1 MSDTHAETAAPR
13 PDAPTAGPVPGAPP
27 LTDPHPGH
35 PRSVGAHPAQ
45 EPARRN
51 PLRGSPKIGKALAI
65 AAGLFLVLALLATVL

>member
-27 LTDPHPGH
+27 LTNPNPGH
-35 PRSVGAHPAQ
+35 PGGPGAEPTQ

-51 PLRGSPKIGKALAI
+51 PLRGSPRIGKSLAI
-65 AAGLFLVLALLATVL
+65 AAALFLVLALLAAVL